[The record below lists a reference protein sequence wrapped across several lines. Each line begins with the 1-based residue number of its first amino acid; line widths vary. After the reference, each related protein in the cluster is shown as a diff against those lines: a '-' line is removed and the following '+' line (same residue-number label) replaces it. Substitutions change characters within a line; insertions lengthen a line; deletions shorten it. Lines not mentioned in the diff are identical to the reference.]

1 MSPQVSVGR
10 LPILLFGLVIVAVLG
25 GFALTSTMQVSGLRQ
40 QLEQKER
47 ALRELQAQHQTL
59 QEQLGVVEQE
69 REDFEQRLEG
79 LRGQLASSTRELQQL
94 QTTLAE
100 LQTHS
105 ELLNADNARLE
116 KQVAQLHDD
125 RDNAAARMRQLEQE
139 KDTFEQAAT
148 RLRERLAMTDHDY
161 QLLSQKLVAL
171 QQPQGLAQAA
181 APAASELAP
190 AADSSGAI
198 TLPDPSSESQAVQL
212 PPIVVRKGQAQSP
225 IRARVVEVNE
235 PHRFV
240 ILDKGESHGVRRGMA
255 FDLLRAG
262 ETIGRAV
269 ATRVRPQLTAC
280 EVQASRSLSF
290 PQPGDTAR
298 ERTP

>member
-1 MSPQVSVGR
+1 MSPQVSAGR
-10 LPILLFGLVIVAVLG
+10 LPLVVFGLVIVVVLS
-25 GFALTSTMQVSGLRQ
+25 GFALTSTMQLSGLRQ

-47 ALRELQAQHQTL
+47 ALRELQAQDQAL
-59 QEQLGVVEQE
+59 QEQLGGVEQE
-69 REDFEQRLEG
+69 RKDFEQRLEG
-79 LRGQLASSTRELQQL
+79 LRDQLASSTHELQQL
-94 QTTLAE
+94 RTTLAGF
-100 LQTHS
+100 QTHS
-105 ELLNADNARLE
+105 ELLDADNARLE

-125 RDNAAARMRQLEQE
+125 RDNAVARMHQLEQE

-161 QLLSQKLVAL
+161 QLLSQQLAAL
-171 QQPQGLAQAA
+171 QQPEGLAQAS
-181 APAASELAP
+181 ASALAP
-190 AADSSGAI
+190 TADSSGAI
-198 TLPDPSSESQAVQL
+198 TLPDPSSASQAVQL

-240 ILDKGESHGVRRGMA
+240 ILDKGESHGVRQGMA

-269 ATRVRPQLTAC
+269 ATRVRLTQHPSGVIPRPVSDA
-280 EVQASRSLSF
+280 L
-290 PQPGDTAR
+290 
-298 ERTP
+298 